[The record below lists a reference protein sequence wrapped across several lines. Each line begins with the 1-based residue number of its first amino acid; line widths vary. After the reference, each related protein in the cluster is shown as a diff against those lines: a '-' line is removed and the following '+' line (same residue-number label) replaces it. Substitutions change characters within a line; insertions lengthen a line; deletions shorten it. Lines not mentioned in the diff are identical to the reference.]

1 MEVQVLLVTVF
12 ISHKICCQN
21 LTEKCN
27 FDARFL
33 SKLYY
38 SPRKGVVVQACVGP
52 VAEIKEQAKHLLAGE
67 VAEACGVGHN
77 SQLER
82 ASGPAVSAITAN

>member
-1 MEVQVLLVTVF
+1 M
-12 ISHKICCQN
+12 
-21 LTEKCN
+21 
-27 FDARFL
+27 
-33 SKLYY
+33 
-38 SPRKGVVVQACVGP
+38 VQACVGP